1 MGERAQES
9 HQGPGADPSSGQCPF
24 LLPAQALPG
33 LAVSLPSTSAAAP
46 RETQRRPLLLAS
58 STLHA
63 QIIASHSFEMGSEH
77 PVPLNHFHQEAV
89 V

>member
-46 RETQRRPLLLAS
+46 RETSKETPAISKQHS
-58 STLHA
+58 SRTNY
-63 QIIASHSFEMGSEH
+63 SFTQ
-77 PVPLNHFHQEAV
+77 L
-89 V
+89 